1 MEDYI
6 ALNRPIFHSRD
17 YIERLEIPKRAKKH
31 AAASALGVAIRPPMR
46 GQASSRGLDRG
57 VERSL
62 ESDSLGR
69 LNSPLGVV
77 SRMRNTCVLKQA

>member
-46 GQASSRGLDRG
+46 
-57 VERSL
+57 V
-62 ESDSLGR
+62 LGD
-69 LNSPLGVV
+69 
-77 SRMRNTCVLKQA
+77 